1 MMMAKRNGDTSL
13 SEVQEMILQPLDVNN
28 GDVDGESAL
37 MTREEFL
44 VQESTEIVDEEPC
57 LSQRVQ
63 QVEAIS
69 ERRQG
74 DIISEFVGEV
84 GKPKAQT
91 AEAAGGRKM
100 EEGEKLH
107 CFTVNQIVA
116 LESENLQLTNE
127 LNAFHLQLETAA
139 QQRIEFFTEIENLK
153 AQTRMIG
160 DEREHL
166 LSVVEAS
173 ESRADQLAT
182 EIVRCKKQFEVD
194 RNEERSRLAKQLKIH
209 VQSLALEKHASI
221 CMMEDMLHKQDSQ
234 RLEKEEEEDN
244 NKEYVL
250 NSDES
255 RPSMVDLLWNAQLIA
270 AEEAEDRHET
280 ECLEQTS
287 ELQALQGQLQVASS
301 GDDTFLAFECR
312 KLQEKGAGEIT
323 SSLPLMEDS
332 DECLQQ
338 LNSEKKLLVTQLDD
352 SYQSQQEV
360 LRENRQLAIEINK
373 QQEERERQ
381 EERILQHEKE
391 VVTLHVQIQ
400 TSAEKEIHLVSK
412 LAECTKERA
421 DEKLVSVS
429 KGKELQL
436 QVQRLREENAEL
448 VVKASQLNQM
458 LEEANSEKIGFVR
471 GLEEMVQ
478 NRQLREN
485 EVAEEFETWREHI
498 QSLETEKMKGLSLIE
513 DLNSQLQSLGKE
525 NAELATLSSESQ
537 QALKELW
544 EENARLVAEVSNLA
558 WEKQRQEGEKLDL
571 MAGIQTVWEQ
581 LKAAHEHEAF
591 LSSELSE
598 HLKNQVKEKAM
609 FVTEVQEL
617 QQQLKK
623 VSDEN
628 ALSVSQSHE
637 TSQALQDL
645 HLEKE
650 HLVTEIASLVQEKH
664 RREEAIAGELI
675 TWKEQVQG
683 LIAENLKSTSVIE
696 DLNQQLQK
704 SGAEIKQLTIRVL
717 EFSGSVNELHTEN
730 GRLASEVDKL
740 EEIKERQEGERLEL
754 AAKLQA
760 AWVEIQALGEHNS
773 LLTSDLK
780 ALREERDKEKL
791 KASAEVQELGQ
802 QIQGLTEQN
811 ELLHSTVKDLTQRL
825 EELCREKELQEENMV
840 LTVKIAELEQ
850 DRARANAEGV
860 ELHAVSSKLKLRVQ
874 SLEHDKAK
882 LLSEIEELN
891 RWLQR
896 PAAEKKH
903 LANKLDEVS
912 CAMQGL
918 QLENSQ
924 LISQI
929 SKLEKEVHQRQEENQ
944 ILSYRVLSLEEEIK
958 HVISELTATNL
969 EQKQMKEGKQ
979 LVDTLLEDSRLLVQE
994 LRQQNDSLNS
1004 DILML
1009 MEEKGN
1015 MMSDLR
1021 VLQQQMQEVT
1031 RNSEE
1036 KSKVFTEIGFER
1048 DQYRD
1053 LVRMVE
1059 LQKLWLGMEIE
1070 ELKETLHQVN
1080 QEKRELVMNLCQ
1092 ELSKLLRT
1100 VAEEKDKVARE
1111 QCLSHEKTEMV
1122 TVLCQELD
1130 GLLWRLGEQKH
1141 RVVDQLSNLQ
1151 QQMLH
1156 SSDGKTVHANELEF
1170 EPEVFRQQNFLLEF
1184 QRENSERE
1192 VEASKP
1198 KVQAVVEERLARN
1211 DEVQDMEESVG
1222 VLKQNRDTATCV
1234 EESSTLELDALSMHL
1249 TDADSKM
1256 AMLGPLVKQLWADY
1270 MTLKQ
1275 QNWKLTQKL
1284 VRVAKN
1290 LEAADVKAAQNSSLA
1305 IELNDIPDRFI
1316 ERLLQ
1321 GESDEASTVF
1331 AKTDLLGESLQ
1342 KSIHTT
1348 FPDLQFKWDLSTDF
1362 LSQLTH
1368 ASNAKERLS
1377 VTFSR
1382 GQSYDQQQDGLDQLL
1397 SGKTKELEHVISTHS
1412 EALKTKDLPLNE
1424 AELKISSLGAA
1435 IAGHVSS
1442 LELELTTIQSSSAS
1456 VEQALHD
1463 NEAAIKEL
1471 RASKRQLEQDRDNF
1485 AFQLE
1490 TLSGKYLIVEEFAAQ
1505 EGLEKAKLQSEISKL
1520 QETALEQLGA
1530 LHAADA
1536 MHCKLQSYIDCMVVR
1551 VVNTV
1556 HEVLQGQG
1564 IAMEPTNITDVE
1576 AAVTMLVEKHKTS
1589 ILEVQK
1595 LAQQVET
1602 MEEMLASR
1610 DLEISGL
1617 SKTLEEAVLTM
1628 TQQDDEI
1635 EGLVQQ
1641 SHRLKTELAGTVKM
1655 LQEAHERILAM
1666 ENRTASSELELEDMK
1681 CDVHLVPNELVVL
1694 RQGSESLNLE
1704 LSKEK
1709 AENVLVVEYSQS
1721 TSEGDRLR
1729 GECLKLSTD
1738 LAESRR
1744 DKEALETKLHQ
1755 VEHKLWS
1762 VRDKLG
1768 LAVKKGKGLEKQ
1780 RDVLRQ
1786 SLEEKAIVMDLKVAK
1801 YKQAFESMDAEVCN
1815 MRRREEQ
1822 LLEERHLFIRT
1833 LEGALAQSSWP
1844 DNVKAME
1851 PTDIIDWLAMEYA
1864 HAKETISTWMRRC
1877 KEVEN
1882 QATLDHMRYEKEL
1895 GFHLQVIREAEIQT
1909 NVLSEKVE
1917 EMEQVLQKLQVST
1930 NSMDSSRTKQFSK
1943 FTSTVKRL
1951 SELQQQTE
1959 VQPPEVKGHHCDIET
1974 QDTQIPR
1981 PAEILMADMQR
1992 EDYSWAIMN
2001 ANTEIVQLTEE
2012 LDTMSCKVNAEIT
2025 GLREDMLVVQKSP
2038 DIKNSEL
2045 NGIQSKLAAMVCNQD
2060 ISKGTFAED
2069 DFDEVELQTA
2079 DLHTEKLQA
2088 EVRSLVHP
2096 SGADT
2101 FCIEASDTE
2110 ESEKPRGM
2118 WVAAVNSA
2126 APHVRSSRKPL
2137 LGDIAIGVLSGEPS
2151 NLILDLDDKGH
2162 GIKTSGNSR
2171 VVPNAVQSVVDRL
2184 DTLWVG
2190 GGRMLMQQ
2198 PIVRLGLGVYC
2209 ILLHL
2214 WILMLL
2220 SRAYF

>member
-1 MMMAKRNGDTSL
+1 
-13 SEVQEMILQPLDVNN
+13 
-28 GDVDGESAL
+28 
-37 MTREEFL
+37 

-57 LSQRVQ
+57 LSQQVQ

-74 DIISEFVGEV
+74 DIISELVGEV
-84 GKPKAQT
+84 GKPKAQ
-91 AEAAGGRKM
+91 AAGGREM
-100 EEGEKLH
+100 EGEKLH
-107 CFTVNQIVA
+107 CVTVNQIVA

-127 LNAFHLQLETAA
+127 LNAFHLQLETPA
-139 QQRIEFFTEIENLK
+139 QERIEFFTEIENLK
-153 AQTRMIG
+153 AQTRMMG

-182 EIVRCKKQFEVD
+182 EMVKCKKQFEVD

-221 CMMEDMLHKQDSQ
+221 YMMEDMLHKQDSQ

-244 NKEYVL
+244 NNNKEYVL

-255 RPSMVDLLWNAQLIA
+255 RPSMVELLQNAQLIA
-270 AEEAEDRHET
+270 AEEAGDRHET

-287 ELQALQGQLQVASS
+287 ELQALQGQLQVASD

-323 SSLPLMEDS
+323 SSPPLKEDS
-332 DECLQQ
+332 DQCLQQ

-360 LRENRQLAIEINK
+360 LRENKQLAIEISK

-391 VVTLHVQIQ
+391 VVILRMQLQ
-400 TSAEKEIHLVSK
+400 TSADKEIHLVSK

-421 DEKLVSVS
+421 DEKLMSVS

-458 LEEANSEKIGFVR
+458 LEEANSEKIGFVHD
-471 GLEEMVQ
+471 LEETVR

-513 DLNSQLQSLGKE
+513 ELNSQLQSLGKE

-581 LKAAHEHEAF
+581 LKAAHEREAF

-598 HLKNQVKEKAM
+598 HLTNQVKEKAM

-623 VSDEN
+623 VGDEN
-628 ALSVSQSHE
+628 ALAVSQSHE

-650 HLVTEIASLVQEKH
+650 HLVTEIASLVQENH
-664 RREEAIAGELI
+664 RREEAIAEELI
-675 TWKEQVQG
+675 TWKDQVQG
-683 LIAENLKSTSVIE
+683 LIAENLKSASVIE

-791 KASAEVQELGQ
+791 KGSAEVQELGQ
-802 QIQGLTEQN
+802 QIQGLSEQN
-811 ELLHSTVKDLTQRL
+811 ELLHSKVKDLTQRL
-825 EELCREKELQEENMV
+825 EELCREKELQEENV
-840 LTVKIAELEQ
+840 ALTVKIAELEQ
-850 DRARANAEGV
+850 DRTRANAEGV
-860 ELHAVSSKLKLRVQ
+860 ELLAVSSKLKLRVQ

-896 PAAEKKH
+896 PAAEKKQ
-903 LANKLDEVS
+903 LASKLDEVS

-929 SKLEKEVHQRQEENQ
+929 SKLEKEVHRRQEENQ
-944 ILSYRVLSLEEEIK
+944 ILSYRVLSLEEEINR
-958 HVISELTATNL
+958 VVSELTATNL
-969 EQKQMKEGKQ
+969 EQKQMEEGKQ

-1021 VLQQQMQEVT
+1021 ALQQQMQEVT

-1080 QEKRELVMNLCQ
+1080 QEKRELVVNLCQ

-1130 GLLWRLGEQKH
+1130 GLLWRVGEQKH

-1170 EPEVFRQQNFLLEF
+1170 EPEVFRQQNFLLES

-1198 KVQAVVEERLARN
+1198 KVEAVVEERLARD
-1211 DEVQDMEESVG
+1211 DEVGRLTHTLQDSYNMLKLSINERPVESMEEQAEIRAGEDSQIAQQVQDMEESIG
-1222 VLKQNRDTATCV
+1222 VLKQDRDTATCMK
-1234 EESSTLELDALSMHL
+1234 ESSTLELDALSMHL
-1249 TDADSKM
+1249 TDADNKM

-1305 IELNDIPDRFI
+1305 IELNDLPDRFI

-1342 KSIHTT
+1342 KSIHSI

-1362 LSQLTH
+1362 LSQLGH
-1368 ASNAKERLS
+1368 ASNVKERLS
-1377 VTFSR
+1377 VTFSK
-1382 GQSYDQQQDGLDQLL
+1382 GQSYGQQQDGLDQLL
-1397 SGKTKELEHVISTHS
+1397 SGKTKEFEHMISTHS
-1412 EALKTKDLPLNE
+1412 EALKTKDLTLNE
-1424 AELKISSLGAA
+1424 AEISSLGAA
-1435 IAGHVSS
+1435 IAGNVSS

-1456 VEQALHD
+1456 VEQALHG
-1463 NEAAIKEL
+1463 NEAAIEEL
-1471 RASKRQLEQDRDNF
+1471 RASKRQLEQERDNF

-1490 TLSGKYLIVEEFAAQ
+1490 TLSGKYLIVEELAAQ
-1505 EGLEKAKLQSEISKL
+1505 EGLEKSKLQSEISKL

-1530 LHAADA
+1530 LQAADG
-1536 MHCKLQSYIDCMVVR
+1536 MHCKLQSDIDCMVVR

-1556 HEVLQGQG
+1556 LEVLQGQG

-1589 ILEVQK
+1589 ILEVKK
-1595 LAQQVET
+1595 LARQVDT

-1666 ENRTASSELELEDMK
+1666 ENSTASSELELEDMK

-1694 RQGSESLNLE
+1694 HQGSESLNLE
-1704 LSKEK
+1704 LSEEK

-1721 TSEGDRLR
+1721 TSEADRLR

-1755 VEHKLWS
+1755 VEHKLLS

-1786 SLEEKAIVMDLKVAK
+1786 SLKEKATVMDLKVAK

-1844 DNVKAME
+1844 GNVKAME

-1864 HAKETISTWMRRC
+1864 HAKETISTWTRRC
-1877 KEVEN
+1877 KEAEN
-1882 QATLDHMRYEKEL
+1882 QATLDRMCYEKEL
-1895 GFHLQVIREAEIQT
+1895 GLHLQVIREAEVQT

-1943 FTSTVKRL
+1943 LTSTVKRL

-1959 VQPPEVKGHHCDIET
+1959 VQLPEVKGHHCDKET
-1974 QDTQIPR
+1974 QDTQTPR
-1981 PAEILMADMQR
+1981 PAEILMADGQR
-1992 EDYSWAIMN
+1992 EEYSWAIMN

-2012 LDTMSCKVNAEIT
+2012 LDTMSRKVNTEIT
-2025 GLREDMLVVQKSP
+2025 GLREDMLAVQKSP

-2045 NGIQSKLAAMVCNQD
+2045 NEIQSKLAAIVCNQD
-2060 ISKGTFAED
+2060 IAKGTFAEE
-2069 DFDEVELQTA
+2069 DFDEVELQTTE
-2079 DLHTEKLQA
+2079 LHTEKLQA

-2096 SGADT
+2096 SGGDT
-2101 FCIEASDTE
+2101 FCIEASDIE
-2110 ESEKPRGM
+2110 ESEKPRGT
-2118 WVAAVNSA
+2118 WVGAVSSA

-2171 VVPNAVQSVVDRL
+2171 VVPNAVHSVVDRL

-2209 ILLHL
+2209 ILLHF
-2214 WILMLL
+2214 WILLLL